1 MTDFPEMTIA
11 TDTVDA
17 EMVNRP
23 RRWDIAFIRKFMFT
37 FGLVSSVFDYLT
49 FGVLLMLLHATPEQ
63 FRTGWFMESVV
74 SAAII
79 VLVIRSRRP
88 FYKSRVGNQLL
99 VATLAVV
106 TAALILP
113 FTPLGRIFGLVTLPT
128 SFLLILA
135 LITVLYMFMAEV
147 VKKVFYRRLNL

>member
-11 TDTVDA
+11 TDAVDA

-49 FGVLLMLLHATPEQ
+49 FGVLLMFLHATPDQ

-88 FYKSRVGNQLL
+88 FYKSRVGIQLL

-106 TAALILP
+106 TAALLLP
-113 FTPLGRIFGLVTLPT
+113 FTPLGGIFGFVRLPA
-128 SFLLILA
+128 SFMLILG
-135 LITVLYMFMAEV
+135 LIMILYIFTAEV
-147 VKKVFYRRLNL
+147 AKKAFYRRFNL